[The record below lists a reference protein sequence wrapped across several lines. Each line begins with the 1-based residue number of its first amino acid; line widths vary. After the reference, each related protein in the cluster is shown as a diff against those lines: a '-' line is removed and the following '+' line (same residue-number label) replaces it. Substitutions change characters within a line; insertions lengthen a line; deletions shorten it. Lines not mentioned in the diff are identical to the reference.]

1 MVVGGTG
8 AGVFVFGGVAVVGGL
23 VVGGLLVG
31 GAVVGGLVVG
41 GAVVGGA
48 VVGGAVV
55 GGAVVGVGFGLGQ
68 QPGQSSSQGGILSVA
83 SPTLSLAWLTPAAA
97 AAGGV
102 GIAACA
108 LATPRAP
115 TAIKA
120 TAPAASRLFRLP
132 GSRLVD
138 CMMLLAKCS
147 SWPGRDFTLPSVCN
161 SNPTLFAWSELSS
174 FRNHIETVGR
184 VRIGRAGCP
193 ANFET
198 TARVAQSARSSDRVH
213 GAACGARQAVSFG
226 GGRRR
231 VSLHDRSL
239 RCLLSGP
246 QTLFSDF

>member
-23 VVGGLLVG
+23 LVGGLVVG

-55 GGAVVGVGFGLGQ
+55 GGAVVGVGVGFTQ
-68 QPGQSSSQGGILSVA
+68 QPGPGQSSSQGGILSVA
-83 SPTLSLAWLTPAAA
+83 SLILSLAWVTPAAA
-97 AAGGV
+97 RAGGV

-108 LATPRAP
+108 LATPRPP
-115 TAIKA
+115 TAKKA

-147 SWPGRDFTLPSVCN
+147 SWPGRDFTLPGVCN

-174 FRNHIETVGR
+174 FRNHIETVGH
-184 VRIGRAGCP
+184 VRIEGWDAG
-193 ANFET
+193 
-198 TARVAQSARSSDRVH
+198 
-213 GAACGARQAVSFG
+213 
-226 GGRRR
+226 
-231 VSLHDRSL
+231 
-239 RCLLSGP
+239 
-246 QTLFSDF
+246 